1 MKTLEQTLN
10 LIQDLNEQSHNDA
23 WDYWIE
29 ADNEED
35 EEAAEDLREL
45 ASDVQAGC
53 LYERLYDLN
62 DEDFDSILYWI
73 KNNND
78 VKEQLQDWLKEEL
91 FNMFLTSRDQDESV

>member
-1 MKTLEQTLN
+1 MKTLEQTLS

>member
-1 MKTLEQTLN
+1 MKTLEQTLS

-29 ADNEED
+29 ADNEQDED
-35 EEAAEDLREL
+35 AAEDLREL

-91 FNMFLTSRDQDESV
+91 FNMFLTSRDEDESV

>member
-1 MKTLEQTLN
+1 MKTLEQTLS

-62 DEDFDSILYWI
+62 DEDFDNILYWI

-78 VKEQLQDWLKEEL
+78 VREQLQDWLKEEL
-91 FNMFLTSRDQDESV
+91 FNMFLTSRDEDESV

>member
-1 MKTLEQTLN
+1 MKTLEQTLS
-10 LIQDLNEQSHNDA
+10 LIEDLNEQSHNDA

-29 ADNEED
+29 ADNEQDED
-35 EEAAEDLREL
+35 AAEDLREL

-91 FNMFLTSRDQDESV
+91 FNMFVTSRDEDESV

>member
-1 MKTLEQTLN
+1 MKTLEQTLS

-29 ADNEED
+29 ADNEQDED
-35 EEAAEDLREL
+35 AAEDLREL

-62 DEDFDSILYWI
+62 DEDFDSIVHWI

-78 VKEQLQDWLKEEL
+78 VREQLQDWLKEEL
-91 FNMFLTSRDQDESV
+91 FNMFLTSRDEDESV